1 MIFAPLSSLCN
12 FDRLHFFLF
21 RSIVPF
27 FRVFWLLASLSGE
40 KIVKP
45 GQYMDRR
52 VHGRDSHGYLQILT
66 DTQLYKCTQ
75 VADIT
80 SVA

>member
-1 MIFAPLSSLCN
+1 MIFAPLSSLCH
-12 FDRLHFFLF
+12 FDQLHFFLF
-21 RSIVPF
+21 RSVVPF
-27 FRVFWLLASLSGE
+27 FRVFLLLASLSGE

-52 VHGRDSHGYLQILT
+52 IHGCDSHGYVQILT

-75 VADIT
+75 MAGVT